1 MPLTLIKHVIYFHE
15 RLGLAW
21 ETWGAFTEG
30 MSKPFQISRRSF
42 LNRCALTAA
51 ATGLPLWFV
60 ERELAL
66 AAEPVAKT
74 VSPNDRPGV
83 ALIGCGGMGRG
94 DAQNAS
100 RFGDIVAVCDV
111 DENHL
116 EQAAKQFTKGGKTP
130 AKISDFRKVME
141 RDDVHTI
148 IQVTPDHWH
157 TLINLAAAKAKKDI
171 YGEKPLTLTIDEGK
185 QLIKAVRGQ
194 GIVLQTGTQQ
204 RSDKKFRLACEL
216 VRNGRI
222 GKLKQVNVFVPAGI
236 SGGPFATTPVPQAF
250 NWDFWLGQAP
260 QAEYCRE
267 RTHGTFRWWFDY
279 SGGPV
284 TDWGAHHNDI
294 ARWAIGEDGPVDVEA
309 RALTEVVAGGFT
321 TPAQFEATLTWGN
334 GVKQIVRTTPDD
346 SPYGAVLK
354 ADGQRNGVKFEG
366 TDGWLWVN
374 RSDLNASKDEI
385 IETPLPPNA
394 IRLENTADHM
404 KNFFDSMRSRKDPIC
419 PVETGHRSAVVGHLI
434 VIALRTGKKLQWDA
448 KAEVFIG
455 DHAKEAN
462 THLAREMRKPYD
474 YSFVA

>member
-1 MPLTLIKHVIYFHE
+1 MT
-15 RLGLAW
+15 
-21 ETWGAFTEG
+21 
-30 MSKPFQISRRSF
+30 KPFQISRRSF

-51 ATGLPLWFV
+51 ATGLPLWFI
-60 ERELAL
+60 ERELAR
-66 AAEPVAKT
+66 AAEPVANT
-74 VSPNDRPGV
+74 TSPNARPGV
-83 ALIGCGGMGRG
+83 ALVGCGGMGRG

-111 DENHL
+111 DKNHV
-116 EQAAKQFTKGGKTP
+116 EQAVKQFTKGDKVPTGFG
-130 AKISDFRKVME
+130 DFRKVME
-141 RDDVHTI
+141 RDDVHVI
-148 IQVTPDHWH
+148 VQATPDHWH
-157 TLINLAAAKAKKDI
+157 TLVNLAAAKAKKDV

-185 QLIKAVRGQ
+185 HLVKAVRSS

-222 GKLKQVNVFVPAGI
+222 GKLKQVSVWVPAGI
-236 SGGPFATTPVPQAF
+236 MSGPFQPTPVPQGF
-250 NWDFWLGQAP
+250 NWDFWLGRAP
-260 QAEYCRE
+260 QVDYLKE
-267 RTHGTFRWWFDY
+267 RTHGSFRWWFDY

-309 RALTEVVAGGFT
+309 RALTEVIAGGYT

-346 SPYGAVLK
+346 TPFGGVVK
-354 ADGQRNGVKFEG
+354 PDGQRNGVKFEG

-385 IETPLPPNA
+385 IETPLPADA
-394 IRLENTADHM
+394 IKLENSSDHM
-404 KNFFDSMRSRKDPIC
+404 RNFFDAVRSRKDPIC

-434 VIALRTGKKLQWDA
+434 VIALRLGKKLQWDA
-448 KAEVFIG
+448 KAEVFVG
-455 DHAKEAN
+455 ENAKEGNA
-462 THLAREMRKPYD
+462 HLAREMRQPYD

>member
-1 MPLTLIKHVIYFHE
+1 MTKH
-15 RLGLAW
+15 
-21 ETWGAFTEG
+21 
-30 MSKPFQISRRSF
+30 FQISRRSF

-60 ERELAL
+60 ERELAF
-66 AAEPVAKT
+66 AAEPLASTK
-74 VSPNDRPGV
+74 SPNDRPGV

-111 DENHL
+111 DDNHT

-130 AKISDFRKVME
+130 AKCSDFRKAME
-141 RDDVHTI
+141 RDDVHVI
-148 IQVTPDHWH
+148 VQGTPDHWH
-157 TLINLAAAKAKKDI
+157 TLINLAAAKAKKDA
-171 YGEKPLTLTIDEGK
+171 YAEKPLTLTIDEGK
-185 QLIKAVRGQ
+185 HLIKAVRQ
-194 GIVLQTGTQQ
+194 SGIVLQTGTQQ

-222 GKLKQVNVFVPAGI
+222 GKLQQVQVWVPAGI
-236 SGGPFATTPVPQAF
+236 MAGPFQATPVPVGF

-260 QAEYCRE
+260 QVEYLKE
-267 RTHGTFRWWFDY
+267 RCEPSFRWWFDY

-309 RALTEVVAGGFT
+309 RALSEVIPGGFT

-346 SPYGAVLK
+346 TPFGGVVK

-366 TDGWLWVN
+366 TEGWIWVN

-385 IETPLPPNA
+385 IETPLPDHA
-394 IRLENTADHM
+394 VRLESSSDHM
-404 KNFFDSMRSRKDPIC
+404 GNFFSCVRSRKDPVS
-419 PVETGHRSAVVGHLI
+419 PVEIGHRSAVVGHLI
-434 VIALRTGKKLQWDA
+434 VIALRTGKKFQWDA
-448 KAEVFIG
+448 KQEVFIG
-455 DHAKEAN
+455 ENAKAGN
-462 THLAREMRKPYD
+462 AMLAREMRKPYD